1 MQPSQAE
8 SGSALAAAASSSAA
22 VGGYTVPS
30 VARSTTSWGE
40 PRLVNEDTS
49 GDTNVLL
56 PAGCSL
62 TSTKAAEPQ
71 PSVPAPGRM
80 CGPSEQGMVH
90 GHRARQPPHALVLQA
105 GCVAVRP
112 QCPVSPPAQ
121 DHHTNSHAS
130 RTIPKHVDTLAVG
143 KQ

>member
-71 PSVPAPGRM
+71 PSVPAPGAIECATAQSRQW
-80 CGPSEQGMVH
+80 CVGAEQGFADRGTVD
-90 GHRARQPPHALVLQA
+90 G
-105 GCVAVRP
+105 
-112 QCPVSPPAQ
+112 PAAP
-121 DHHTNSHAS
+121 S
-130 RTIPKHVDTLAVG
+130 LAYRS
-143 KQ
+143 KTR